1 MAGWR
6 KQKQN
11 KAELCSKRGSDENVA
26 GNRRAMRRSNSW
38 GEATWELSSDPAK
51 RVFESR
57 GAEPP
62 TSYPKNCQKHG
73 PNQRLV
79 IHVDA
84 SIKMTI
90 SGYSREGS
98 GSRWWLM
105 LVTREFPYISFLL
118 TLLLL
123 GTRRKSF

>member
-26 GNRRAMRRSNSW
+26 SNRRAMRRSNSW
-38 GEATWELSSDPAK
+38 GEATWKLSSDLP
-51 RVFESR
+51 RECLSR
-57 GAEPP
+57 GAQSHQLPLKLSKAWTEPK
-62 TSYPKNCQKHG
+62 TC
-73 PNQRLV
+73 
-79 IHVDA
+79 HVDA
-84 SIKMTI
+84 SIKTTI

-98 GSRWWLM
+98 GSQWWLM
-105 LVTREFPYISFLL
+105 LVTREFSYISFML

-123 GTRRKSF
+123 STRRKSF